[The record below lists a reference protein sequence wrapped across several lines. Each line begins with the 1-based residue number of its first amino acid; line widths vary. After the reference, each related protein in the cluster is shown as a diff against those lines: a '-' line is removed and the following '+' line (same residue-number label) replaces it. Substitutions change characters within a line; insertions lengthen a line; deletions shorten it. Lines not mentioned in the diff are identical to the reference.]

1 MLTPRLYLMI
11 SWLNHNGFL
20 QFSLGFHWRIFVVD
34 VAVGFCGLCPLHWVG
49 FPVLGL
55 RCWAVFKHIWFMAYA
70 SWIRICQSAAT
81 GWGITA
87 FQLTHMFVKGRNHWP
102 VQRSWDSMCRHCE
115 CSKIYSLCWVWWL
128 LFGYVSILCHRILQ
142 RFLQW
147 LQLVSKNSHSDC
159 DDKRLASMT
168 WSAIVLPFL
177 FPFGHFLNLCFP
189 AFLLFCVFA
198 FCFLLFCFSLL
209 LCFDVSLLLCFSTF
223 LLLCFISSSLL
234 CFSTILLLC
243 FLLFC
248 FSAFPCFF
256 ASSLLEPKPTL
267 KPTRSIPYRWMWK
280 SVLFAVE
287 RFISMRES
295 NWGKSVL
302 FAFSLGFAWQLESGT
317 FKSCSN
323 FHGYT
328 NGNYGI

>member
-1 MLTPRLYLMI
+1 MVESQWFPSIFPWVPLKNLCGWCCCWFLWAVSTTL
-11 SWLNHNGFL
+11 SGFSCVRS
-20 QFSLGFHWRIFVVD
+20 Q
-34 VAVGFCGLCPLHWVG
+34 
-49 FPVLGL
+49 

-198 FCFLLFCFSLL
+198 FLLFAFLLFPASLLWCFFASLLLNFSASLLHFFFASLLLHYSASLLFAFLFFCLSLL
-209 LCFDVSLLLCFSTF
+209 LCF
-223 LLLCFISSSLL
+223 
-234 CFSTILLLC
+234 
-243 FLLFC
+243 
-248 FSAFPCFF
+248 F
-256 ASSLLEPKPTL
+256 ASRT
-267 KPTRSIPYRWMWK
+267 
-280 SVLFAVE
+280 
-287 RFISMRES
+287 
-295 NWGKSVL
+295 
-302 FAFSLGFAWQLESGT
+302 
-317 FKSCSN
+317 
-323 FHGYT
+323 
-328 NGNYGI
+328 